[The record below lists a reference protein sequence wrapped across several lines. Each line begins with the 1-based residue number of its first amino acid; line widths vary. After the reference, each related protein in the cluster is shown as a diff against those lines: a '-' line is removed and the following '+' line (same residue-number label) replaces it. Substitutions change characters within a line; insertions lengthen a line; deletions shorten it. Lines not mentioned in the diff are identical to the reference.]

1 MIYQIFL
8 RTFTP
13 EGTLAAAEKLLGHI
27 KSLGCDYIYLCP
39 TFVHDQDD
47 DPKYLSAR
55 QKACGLGNP
64 SNPYRMKDF
73 YHTDPEY
80 GTDED
85 LRRFVESAHT
95 LGMKVMFDLV
105 YFHCGPKAVF
115 LDEHPDFI
123 VRGEDGDVLLGEWA
137 FPMLNYDNPELR
149 EYMWQNMEYL
159 VREFDADGFRCDV
172 GDRVPI
178 DFWIEGR
185 RRVKA
190 IKSDFIMLIEG
201 LYEPRWREA
210 FDLIYEFWLSKSM
223 KDVLS
228 GNQPAA
234 HIAERRKEYEDK
246 YIYGGTTLLNWE
258 NHDYANDAYDK
269 RPDAVYPTAAVET
282 MLLLIFTL
290 RGEPFLYAGNEIA
303 DSRRHSIWG
312 NRFHS
317 ANLIIDWQNALT
329 AEGAER
335 LKLVRTLSALRHERP
350 ELSSEAGIEFVDSG
364 DEGCL
369 AFIRESDAGAL
380 AVIVNLRD
388 RTALTK
394 TSITI
399 GKMKPVLM
407 RGAAL
412 SRSENG
418 NICAEL
424 KPYGF
429 AIVKIK

>member
-13 EGTLAAAEKLLGHI
+13 EGTLAAAEKLLGHV

-85 LRRFVESAHT
+85 LRRFVESAHA

-201 LYEPRWREA
+201 LYEPRWR
-210 FDLIYEFWLSKSM
+210 
-223 KDVLS
+223 
-228 GNQPAA
+228 
-234 HIAERRKEYEDK
+234 
-246 YIYGGTTLLNWE
+246 
-258 NHDYANDAYDK
+258 
-269 RPDAVYPTAAVET
+269 
-282 MLLLIFTL
+282 
-290 RGEPFLYAGNEIA
+290 
-303 DSRRHSIWG
+303 
-312 NRFHS
+312 
-317 ANLIIDWQNALT
+317 
-329 AEGAER
+329 
-335 LKLVRTLSALRHERP
+335 
-350 ELSSEAGIEFVDSG
+350 
-364 DEGCL
+364 
-369 AFIRESDAGAL
+369 
-380 AVIVNLRD
+380 
-388 RTALTK
+388 
-394 TSITI
+394 
-399 GKMKPVLM
+399 
-407 RGAAL
+407 
-412 SRSENG
+412 
-418 NICAEL
+418 
-424 KPYGF
+424 
-429 AIVKIK
+429 